1 MCAVQAPAPQVES
14 HSTRGCLPMEVPSH
28 LAQCVA
34 TLVRAPT
41 APLLLQWSRR
51 HMCTF
56 WCVFPSLGYSPA
68 CCNSRFGS
76 HAAVPT
82 QAVGAGDGRLVAVDS
97 VPTTSQAAGCCV
109 FSAQHDAQLPSWVVA
124 VGAWDGGAVTLYWMS
139 HWWLLRALRGLASS
153 ATTESLPAA
162 RAAVHRLQLAC
173 QCSLPRDESGLSA
186 AARSL
191 CVVAPTTAQRVS
203 THAFWLVA
211 GLADGRAVLMD
222 GEVYT
227 SLDVSGSALKLSGV
241 DAAAAQVRCS
251 LSQASILCC
260 AWLVFVC
267 CAC

>member
-1 MCAVQAPAPQVES
+1 M
-14 HSTRGCLPMEVPSH
+14 
-28 LAQCVA
+28 
-34 TLVRAPT
+34 
-41 APLLLQWSRR
+41 
-51 HMCTF
+51 
-56 WCVFPSLGYSPA
+56 
-68 CCNSRFGS
+68 
-76 HAAVPT
+76 
-82 QAVGAGDGRLVAVDS
+82 
-97 VPTTSQAAGCCV
+97 
-109 FSAQHDAQLPSWVVA
+109 
-124 VGAWDGGAVTLYWMS
+124 GAWDGGAVTLYWMS

-251 LSQASILCC
+251 LSQARICVVRGLSLGAELANPVGRREQAACC
-260 AWLVFVC
+260 TVDDGNVRVSPMSLDADATRNALGYLPCEGASSTPPQHYPAVLAAGTRRHVLLVPAARETGAVHSRVC
-267 CAC
+267 VVPMALEEPVVALLPCMTSVCAV